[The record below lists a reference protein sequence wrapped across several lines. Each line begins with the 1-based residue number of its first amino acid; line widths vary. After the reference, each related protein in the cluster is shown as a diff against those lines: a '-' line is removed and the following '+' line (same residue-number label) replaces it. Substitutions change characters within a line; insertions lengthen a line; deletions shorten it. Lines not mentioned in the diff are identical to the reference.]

1 MPDRRLNEEEIF
13 HVARKITD
21 PETQAKYLDQIC
33 AGDQPL
39 RERVEALLK
48 VHEQPEGF
56 LAPEAEPG
64 ATADQPSIAE
74 MPGHEIGRYKLLQK
88 IGEGGFGVVYMAEQ
102 QRPVHRRVAL
112 KIIKPGMDTH
122 AVVARFEAER
132 QALALM
138 DHANIARVFDGGTT
152 ETGAPYFVM
161 ELVKGVPITEYCDEN
176 QLSTDERLRLF
187 ITICQAVQHAHQ
199 KGIIHRDLKPSNI
212 LVTLHDGRPV
222 IKIIDFGVAK
232 AINQQ
237 LTEKTLFTSYGQMIG
252 TPQYMSPEQ
261 AEMSGLDV
269 DTRSD
274 IYSLGVLLYE
284 LLTGTTPLEADRLR
298 AAGYAE
304 MQRMIKEEEPPKPS
318 TRLSSAGD
326 KLTIVAKHRSISPER
341 LSALVKGDLD
351 WIVMKSLEKD
361 RSRRY
366 LTPHDFAEDITRF
379 LEDQPVLACPP
390 STVYRLRKV
399 AARHRL
405 ALAAAATVLIVL
417 LAGVVT
423 STVFAIQMYKE
434 RQEARRQREAAVA
447 AQAEADRQ
455 RVSAENAQE
464 QAETITGRLQDTLRQ
479 FQHELLDHAFS
490 LALAGDVAE
499 VEAALSKA
507 RDAAADDDVIRTI
520 RGIAYRCSGDQQKAI
535 TLLKEVLE
543 DHPDSLAALC
553 ALHLAGMGASS
564 YEEMNT
570 LHERLGRAEKTAGIS
585 DHARLLLAETKLF
598 GTMDLPRLVQDV
610 DAIIQRHPRW
620 GIAFAVRSMVKV
632 QLGATDH
639 VNGSAPRCGR
649 RRRHSKKAV
658 A

>member
-13 HVARKITD
+13 HVARKISD

-56 LAPEAEPG
+56 LAPEAESG

-138 DHANIARVFDGGTT
+138 DHPNIARVFDGGAT
-152 ETGAPYFVM
+152 ETGRPYFVM

-318 TRLSSAGD
+318 TRLSSSGD

-341 LSALVKGDLD
+341 LSA
-351 WIVMKSLEKD
+351 
-361 RSRRY
+361 R
-366 LTPHDFAEDITRF
+366 
-379 LEDQPVLACPP
+379 
-390 STVYRLRKV
+390 
-399 AARHRL
+399 
-405 ALAAAATVLIVL
+405 
-417 LAGVVT
+417 
-423 STVFAIQMYKE
+423 
-434 RQEARRQREAAVA
+434 
-447 AQAEADRQ
+447 
-455 RVSAENAQE
+455 
-464 QAETITGRLQDTLRQ
+464 
-479 FQHELLDHAFS
+479 
-490 LALAGDVAE
+490 
-499 VEAALSKA
+499 
-507 RDAAADDDVIRTI
+507 
-520 RGIAYRCSGDQQKAI
+520 
-535 TLLKEVLE
+535 
-543 DHPDSLAALC
+543 
-553 ALHLAGMGASS
+553 
-564 YEEMNT
+564 
-570 LHERLGRAEKTAGIS
+570 
-585 DHARLLLAETKLF
+585 
-598 GTMDLPRLVQDV
+598 
-610 DAIIQRHPRW
+610 
-620 GIAFAVRSMVKV
+620 
-632 QLGATDH
+632 
-639 VNGSAPRCGR
+639 
-649 RRRHSKKAV
+649 
-658 A
+658 